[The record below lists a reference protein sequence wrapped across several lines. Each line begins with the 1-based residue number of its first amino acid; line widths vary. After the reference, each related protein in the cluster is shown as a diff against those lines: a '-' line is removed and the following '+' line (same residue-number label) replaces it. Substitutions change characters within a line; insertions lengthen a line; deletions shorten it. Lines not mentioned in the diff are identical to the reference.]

1 MKAVH
6 RGQRGKLKRIRE
18 QIENKE
24 LGSFVN
30 MPRNVLYW
38 QSTVDP
44 VELINRDYK
53 DFSLNLF
60 TYLAERHPE
69 YTFYLEANHSEGN
82 KVYMTQAL
90 VLADTECLG
99 RVEWSYYN
107 DQMEF
112 YNERVNED
120 IKRGSCKKTSKLGT
134 AKNIFAR
141 YFYPLTLQEEMDEV
155 ESDVLNALNDHNY
168 SLRRTRDNATRD
180 IIDKLSV
187 MLKQESSELFE
198 FVNAHG
204 MGKQLEARAKDKE
217 AISITENLNAA
228 VENDKGQFI
237 LNKGDM
243 YYSLNKGVKR
253 IKRDDLPEDIRTA
266 VGLLKVA
273 EDNTAI
279 DGVGYKATD
288 NKFFIMEELNFDFDE

>member
-38 QSTVDP
+38 QNTVDP
-44 VELINRDYK
+44 VELINRNYH

-60 TYLAERHPE
+60 TYLAERYPE

-90 VLADTECLG
+90 VLAGEEGLG
-99 RVEWSYYN
+99 RVEWSYYS

-112 YNERVNED
+112 YNERVTED
-120 IKRGSCKKTSKLGT
+120 IRRGSCKKTSKLAT

-141 YFYPLTLQEEMDEV
+141 YFYPLTLQEEMDGV
-155 ESDVLNALNDHNY
+155 ESDVVSALSDHTY
-168 SLRRTRDNATRD
+168 SLKRTRDNATRD

-204 MGKQLEARAKDKE
+204 MSKQLEARAKDKE
-217 AISITENLNAA
+217 AIEITKRLGDA
-228 VENDKGQFI
+228 VDDGKGQFI

-253 IKRDDLPEDIRTA
+253 IKRDDLPEDVRTA

-279 DGVGYKATD
+279 DGVGYKATAD
-288 NKFFIMEELNFDFDE
+288 KFFIMEELNFDFDE

>member
-38 QSTVDP
+38 QNTVDP

-53 DFSLNLF
+53 DFSLSFF

-99 RVEWSYYN
+99 RVEWSYYS
-107 DQMEF
+107 DAMEF
-112 YNERVNED
+112 YNERVTED
-120 IKRGSCKKTSKLGT
+120 IRRGSCKKTSKLAT

-155 ESDVLNALNDHNY
+155 ESDVISALSDHTY
-168 SLRRTRDNATRD
+168 SLKRTRDNATRD

-204 MGKQLEARAKDKE
+204 MSKQLEARAKDKE
-217 AISITENLNAA
+217 AISITKSLNDA

-279 DGVGYKATD
+279 DGVGYKATAD
-288 NKFFIMEELNFDFDE
+288 KFFIMEELNFDFDE

>member
-1 MKAVH
+1 MRAVH
-6 RGQRGKLKRIRE
+6 KGDKSKVKRILRE
-18 QIENKE
+18 MEGKE
-24 LGSFVN
+24 LGSFTN
-30 MPRNVLYW
+30 LPRNVLYW
-38 QSTVDP
+38 QNTVDP
-44 VELINRDYK
+44 VELIDRDYH
-53 DFSLNLF
+53 DFSLSF
-60 TYLAERHPE
+60 FPYLAERHPE
-69 YTFYLEANHSEGN
+69 YTFYLEANHSGGN

-90 VLADTECLG
+90 VLADKECLG
-99 RVEWSYYN
+99 RIEWSHYN
-107 DQMEF
+107 DAMEF
-112 YNERVNED
+112 YNQRVNED
-120 IKRGSCKKTSKLGT
+120 IRRGSCKKTSKLAT

-155 ESDVLNALNDHNY
+155 QNDVWSALSDHTY

-187 MLKQESSELFE
+187 MIKQESPELLE

-204 MGKQLEARAKDKE
+204 MSKQLEARTKDKE
-217 AISITENLNAA
+217 AISITENLNDA

-253 IKRDDLPEDIRTA
+253 MKRDDLPEDIRTA

-279 DGVGYKATD
+279 DGVGYKATAD
-288 NKFFIMEELNFDFDE
+288 KFFIMEELNFDFDE